1 MYCPRCGSYQSD
13 DALFCGVCGQPLRAM
28 GEAVPGA
35 RQVLDPVAKP
45 VAYRSEP
52 TQQPQQPA
60 FAPQQPVY
68 APAPAPQQSAPA
80 PQQPARSPQ
89 LPPLPPQPAHS
100 PRSLAVLIG
109 AIVTLVLLFQS
120 WVAMPWVDDAM
131 EVATGQAMSIG
142 SSADA
147 SAASGVA
154 KADASTA
161 ATLLNTAFRPN
172 ELPELARTLGQ
183 TSASL
188 KNGLDALEAYSSSMP
203 GAGALGAAIDGIG
216 TAGAVVQALF
226 FAWLVGTIVMAAGLI
241 LKLARGRD
249 AVLRAGCALTALASM
264 ASIAALFGVNGVIE
278 GNLDQALQNSG
289 IVNIAS
295 QLLDTLEKIRPFI
308 APGFGPVGA
317 LVASLATLA
326 MSYLVR
332 E

>member
-28 GEAVPGA
+28 GEAAPGA
-35 RQVLDPVAKP
+35 RQVLDPVAQP

-52 TQQPQQPA
+52 TQQPRQPA
-60 FAPQQPVY
+60 LAPQQPVY
-68 APAPAPQQSAPA
+68 ASVPQQPA
-80 PQQPARSPQ
+80 LQQPARSPQ
-89 LPPLPPQPAHS
+89 LPPLPPQPARS

-131 EVATGQAMSIG
+131 EVATGQTMSIG

-147 SAASGVA
+147 TAASGVA

-172 ELPELARTLGQ
+172 ELLGLARTLSQ

-188 KNGLDALEAYSSSMP
+188 KDGLDALSAYSSSMP

-226 FAWLVGTIVMAAGLI
+226 FAWLVGAIVMAAGLI

-264 ASIAALFGVNGVIE
+264 VSIAALFGVNGVIE

>member
-1 MYCPRCGSYQSD
+1 
-13 DALFCGVCGQPLRAM
+13 M

-35 RQVLDPVAKP
+35 RQVLDPVAQP

-52 TQQPQQPA
+52 TQRPQQP
-60 FAPQQPVY
+60 APQQPVY
-68 APAPAPQQSAPA
+68 APAPQQPA

-89 LPPLPPQPAHS
+89 LSPLPPQPAHS

-109 AIVTLVLLFQS
+109 AVVTLVLLFQS

-142 SSADA
+142 SPADA

-172 ELPELARTLGQ
+172 ELPGLARTLGQ

-188 KNGLDALEAYSSSMP
+188 KDGLDALEAYSSSMP
-203 GAGALGAAIDGIG
+203 GADALGAAIDGIG

-226 FAWLVGTIVMAAGLI
+226 FAWLVGAIVIAAGLI